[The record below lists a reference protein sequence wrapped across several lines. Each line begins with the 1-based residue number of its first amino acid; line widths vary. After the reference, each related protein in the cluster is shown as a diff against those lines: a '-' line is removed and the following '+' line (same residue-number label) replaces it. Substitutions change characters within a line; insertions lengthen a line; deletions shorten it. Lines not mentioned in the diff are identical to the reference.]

1 MKKTSFL
8 LFADKHAMVCGRSF
22 AVNKMTLIIAMNL
35 KALISTIFILKIA
48 VVTINPSFINNN
60 SHYHQEGV
68 NKEMSKK
75 SRFRQWGHLA
85 WSLALACAVVLTGCG
100 SSETKNQA
108 ASQDSAQAAQKRTI
122 KHELGET
129 EITGEPKRVVAL
141 EFSFVDAL
149 WELGVTPVGIA
160 HEKETDV
167 EGLLGQKIE
176 YTSVG
181 TRQQPNLE
189 VISTLKPD
197 LIIGDLNRHKDIYK
211 ELQKIAPTIILKS
224 RNSTYQENLTSFTA
238 IGEALNKQKEA
249 EQRLVKHK
257 AVIDELKKNI
267 PAGDS
272 RTVML
277 GVFRADS
284 LSAHGAKSFDGEL
297 LEMVGI
303 KNAIQDAAEP
313 TVKISLEQM
322 VQWDPDVIFLVEA
335 DDALLSEWKQNPLWN
350 NITAVKNKE
359 VYQVN
364 RDLWTRYRGLKS
376 AEKIVTEASEILYS
390 KKK

>member
-1 MKKTSFL
+1 MKK
-8 LFADKHAMVCGRSF
+8 
-22 AVNKMTLIIAMNL
+22 
-35 KALISTIFILKIA
+35 
-48 VVTINPSFINNN
+48 NNGWKRLG
-60 SHYHQEGV
+60 QAG
-68 NKEMSKK
+68 
-75 SRFRQWGHLA
+75 WA
-85 WSLALACAVVLTGCG
+85 LALACSVMLTGCG
-100 SSETKNQA
+100 SSETA
-108 ASQDSAQAAQKRTI
+108 APTANPESSQAAQTQTRTI

-129 EITGEPKRVVAL
+129 VIKGEPKRIVAL

-160 HEKETDV
+160 QEKETDV

-176 YTSVG
+176 YTPVG

-189 VISTLKPD
+189 VISSLHPD
-197 LIIGDLNRHKDIYK
+197 LIIGDLNRHKDIYQD
-211 ELQKIAPTIILKS
+211 LQKIAPTIILKS
-224 RNSTYQENLTSFTA
+224 RNSTYQENLSSFA
-238 IGEALNKQKEA
+238 KIGEALNKTKEA
-249 EQRLVKHK
+249 EQRLAKHK
-257 AVIDELKKNI
+257 EFIDEQKKKI

-272 RTVML
+272 RKVML

-303 KNAIQDAAEP
+303 KNAIQDAPEP

-350 NITAVKNKE
+350 NIKAVKNKQ
-359 VYQVN
+359 VYNVN

-376 AEKIVTEASEILYS
+376 AERIVEEASEVLYG
-390 KKK
+390 KKQE